1 MRGVLHI
8 IFGGE
13 VLLIAVLAAIAVAAV
28 VYGLAKPRAP
38 VACPPNPDALR
49 RVLETVLDDVY
60 VDRIGNIMVVKT
72 KALFFTYTMRI
83 RCPQQTYQLS
93 WPWPWALA
101 LLLLIPQLAPFAVVL
116 LLWMLY
122 KAHQLERAVAQAGRE
137 LATP

>member
-1 MRGVLHI
+1 MIL
-8 IFGGE
+8 GGE
-13 VLLIAVLAAIAVAAV
+13 VLLIAVLAAVVAAAV

-38 VACPPNPDALR
+38 VACPQSPDALR

-60 VDRIGNIMVVKT
+60 VDRIGDIMVVKT

-83 RCPQQTYQLS
+83 RCSQQSYQLS

-101 LLLLIPQLAPFAVVL
+101 LLLVPQLAWLAVVL
-116 LLWMLY
+116 VLWMLY
-122 KAHQLERAVAQAGRE
+122 KAHQLERAVAQASRE

>member
-1 MRGVLHI
+1 MVL
-8 IFGGE
+8 GSE
-13 VLLIAVLAAIAVAAV
+13 VLLFVVLAAVVAAAV

-38 VACPPNPDALR
+38 VACPQSPDALR

-60 VDRIGNIMVVKT
+60 VDRIDDIMVVKT

-83 RCPQQTYQLS
+83 RCSQQTYQLS
-93 WPWPWALA
+93 WPWPWAVA
-101 LLLLIPQLAPFAVVL
+101 LLLLVPQLASLAVVL